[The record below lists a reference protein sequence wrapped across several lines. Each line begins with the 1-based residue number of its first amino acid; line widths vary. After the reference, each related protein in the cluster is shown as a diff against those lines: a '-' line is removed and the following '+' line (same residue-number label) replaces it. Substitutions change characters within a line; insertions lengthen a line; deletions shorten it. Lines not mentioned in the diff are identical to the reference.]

1 MEKPLVSCL
10 MLTYNRFK
18 QFKRSVDCF
27 LNQTYQNTELIIV
40 NSGTQKYQNKISVY
54 LESLKRDNIK
64 HILVDNIIPRGLFKK
79 PDKNFTIGELR
90 NTGLRCSSGE
100 YVIVWDDDDY
110 HKANRI
116 EKQIDVCLK
125 SNIDGTI
132 LRNFQAIYKN
142 KYYNVSQ
149 LSGLE
154 GSILFRNDKSIRY
167 PNMNQGEDTSM
178 ISTLKEKGYNIA
190 IIDEEY
196 NTYCYFYYG
205 KNTVS
210 RNHFL
215 NIIKNNSGLR

>member
-1 MEKPLVSCL
+1 
-10 MLTYNRFK
+10 
-18 QFKRSVDCF
+18 
-27 LNQTYQNTELIIV
+27 
-40 NSGTQKYQNKISVY
+40 
-54 LESLKRDNIK
+54 
-64 HILVDNIIPRGLFKK
+64 LFKK

-90 NTGLRCSSGE
+90 NTGLRCSNGE
-100 YVIVWDDDDY
+100 YVIIFDDDDY
-110 HKANRI
+110 HKKDRI
-116 EKQIDVCLK
+116 EKQIDICLK

-132 LRNFQAIYKN
+132 LRNFQAVYQN

-149 LSGLE
+149 LRGLE
-154 GSILFRNDKSIRY
+154 GSILFRNDNSVRY

-178 ISTLKEKGYNIA
+178 ISTLKEKGYKIA

-215 NIIKNNSGLR
+215 NIIKNKRKKLIISIDQNKIQVQLKIKKLNMILKLNKVMIKKL